1 MMWGII
7 RKFVWIRRKGNKYEL
22 ERSKRISK
30 KEKEEKKMKIS
41 KKEIKSIE
49 KNRQLYE
56 SHQADDEYYNKEEY
70 GD

>member
-1 MMWGII
+1 
-7 RKFVWIRRKGNKYEL
+7 
-22 ERSKRISK
+22 
-30 KEKEEKKMKIS
+30 MKIS